1 MDAQDH
7 VCRLRGEGLIV
18 EAIKAVLFE
27 PVGCLAEFRP
37 DEFVSAAADLFGAGP
52 NPEATGSQA
61 YWRLLGLMEQ
71 RAASAEMLL
80 RLQQLELQ
88 AVEHAELYEDVR
100 WSLEELKSLGVAPV
114 LASSLSRPA
123 VARFI
128 ERHALA
134 DLLAGAV
141 TRDEAG
147 GVMGKVLRAVIE
159 KAQLVPA
166 QVMALADTAEGL
178 AAAKQLGRHRLA
190 RRAGRRAA
198 PDRAT
203 LRHPPLR
210 ARAARALRAVRSDVR
225 LAQAGEQDPLLY
237 SRVTV
242 TTASPALF
250 L

>member
-1 MDAQDH
+1 
-7 VCRLRGEGLIV
+7 V

-37 DEFVSAAADLFGAGP
+37 DEFVSAAVDLFGAGP

-71 RAASAEMLL
+71 RPASAEMLL

-88 AVEHAELYEDVR
+88 AVEHADLYEDVR
-100 WSLEELKSLGVAPV
+100 WSLAELKSLGVATV

-134 DLLAGAV
+134 DLLAGVV

-147 GVMGKVLRAVIE
+147 GVMAKVVRCVIDQ
-159 KAQLVPA
+159 AQLDPA
-166 QVMALADTAEGL
+166 RIMVLADTAAAIDMTKRLGLNAMLMINEYDEGRAL
-178 AAAKQLGRHRLA
+178 AERNPAGGIVSLAELPDALRLIEQ
-190 RRAGRRAA
+190 RCGIRAPSR
-198 PDRAT
+198 
-203 LRHPPLR
+203 PPL
-210 ARAARALRAVRSDVR
+210 APFELF
-225 LAQAGEQDPLLY
+225 DP
-237 SRVTV
+237 T
-242 TTASPALF
+242 
-250 L
+250 